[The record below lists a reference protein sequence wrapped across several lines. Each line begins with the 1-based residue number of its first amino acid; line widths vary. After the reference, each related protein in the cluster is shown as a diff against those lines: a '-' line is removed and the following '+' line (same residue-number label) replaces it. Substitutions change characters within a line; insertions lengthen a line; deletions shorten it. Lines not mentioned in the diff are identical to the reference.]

1 MTASTGIGTMIQKMW
16 CQVKFCRIAPAMV
29 GPSAGATEKRWMRK
43 PVVGMTTAMVSR
55 KPVSS
60 HWTTSAGTPK
70 SAMTA
75 GRATETVVSLRIII
89 AEMTRTASSAKTRRP
104 SSFSSVAANGV
115 AAALGHGGR
124 ESKPLD

>member
-1 MTASTGIGTMIQKMW
+1 
-16 CQVKFCRIAPAMV
+16 
-29 GPSAGATEKRWMRK
+29 MRK

-60 HWTTSAGTPK
+60 QWTTSAGTPK

-89 AEMTRTASSAKTRRP
+89 AEMTRTASSAKTSHGVTPRLTGAVSHTAAHRP
-104 SSFSSVAANGV
+104 SSTRTATAE
-115 AAALGHGGR
+115 ARGR
-124 ESKPLD
+124 VR